1 MLDGKERKESDS
13 KSGRISK
20 LPNDCKTLQGWKEWD
35 NALTQIPNA
44 PNCVIIGLQLEIT
57 IPAIDEE
64 QLLKISLATQLFQL
78 LPAPEQLRS
87 GRNIC

>member
-1 MLDGKERKESDS
+1 M
-13 KSGRISK
+13 
-20 LPNDCKTLQGWKEWD
+20 
-35 NALTQIPNA
+35 
-44 PNCVIIGLQLEIT
+44 IIGLQLEIT